1 MCSRGELSE
10 IRMGEMV
17 MNKVII
23 EEVEKYED
31 EKYVRPVLFKGER
44 TTALLLCLK
53 PGQSVP
59 SHRHEGFE
67 IMLQPLR
74 GEAEAVLD
82 GEAVTLRPGEL
93 LFVDGANDF
102 APVNRGGEN
111 FSMLITLV
119 RR

>member
-1 MCSRGELSE
+1 
-10 IRMGEMV
+10 
-17 MNKVII
+17 MNRVIV

-31 EKYVRPVLFKGER
+31 RKYIRPVLFKGER

-53 PGQSVP
+53 PGQAVH

-67 IMLQPLR
+67 IVLQPLK

-82 GEAVTLRPGEL
+82 GEAVTLRAGEV
-93 LFVDGANDF
+93 LFVDGANHF
-102 APVNRGGEN
+102 APVNRGEVN